1 MGGAC
6 SKHGRD
12 QKFVRS
18 FSRKTTWKIQR
29 WMGSKDITLSLGSI
43 QPSIQWVPEAPSL
56 RVKRPRRE
64 ADRSPPTNAEVK
76 RMYGAIP
83 PLPNT
88 HSWCGTVKKKSTGTT
103 LPLPVLTT
111 HQVVK
116 TRLFLDERIIL
127 KWILEKQVVKMWIGF
142 I

>member
-1 MGGAC
+1 
-6 SKHGRD
+6 
-12 QKFVRS
+12 
-18 FSRKTTWKIQR
+18 
-29 WMGSKDITLSLGSI
+29 
-43 QPSIQWVPEAPSL
+43 
-56 RVKRPRRE
+56 
-64 ADRSPPTNAEVK
+64 
-76 RMYGAIP
+76 MYGAIP